1 MLVRYISVIFVFLA
15 LFGTFPAL
23 AEQLSGHV
31 VGVHDGDTITVLT
44 ADKRSLRTRLVEIDA
59 PESDQPYGMRAK
71 QALSG
76 LIFDKQVV
84 IEVSGIDRYG
94 RTLGRV
100 FRDGMDINAE
110 MVRLGYAW
118 VYRRYVTDE
127 TLFDLEGAARAA
139 KRGLWSLPL
148 RDQVPPWEWRRKSP
162 ARTR

>member
-71 QALSG
+71 QAL
-76 LIFDKQVV
+76 
-84 IEVSGIDRYG
+84 
-94 RTLGRV
+94 
-100 FRDGMDINAE
+100 
-110 MVRLGYAW
+110 
-118 VYRRYVTDE
+118 
-127 TLFDLEGAARAA
+127 
-139 KRGLWSLPL
+139 
-148 RDQVPPWEWRRKSP
+148 
-162 ARTR
+162 